1 MGNNMKK
8 QHCGYSLIALS
19 LLAMSG
25 AAAATDLNVN
35 FTANIR
41 ETTCDM
47 KLVGGDGSN
56 TAQTL
61 TLGNNGQARIDDI
74 RAGNVTAKFKI
85 AIIDCPSS
93 LRSLKTTV
101 KGLQSGYLKTGLSN
115 QLPVGAGNANYS
127 AVEIARESA
136 PTAPFTVN
144 ATDDSKRLV
153 WTTEEIT
160 NKEVPL
166 IATLRETYANSLTIG
181 QFQTV
186 GTFEFTYE

>member
-47 KLVGGDGSN
+47 KLVGGDGSD

-101 KGLQSGYLKTGLSN
+101 KGSQAGYLKTGLVN
-115 QLPVGAGNANYS
+115 QLTGAGSASYS

-153 WTTEEIT
+153 WTSEEIT

-166 IATLRETYANSLTIG
+166 IATLRETYADGLTIG

>member
-93 LRSLKTTV
+93 LRTLKTTV
-101 KGLQSGYLKTGLSN
+101 KGSPAAYLKTGLVN
-115 QLPVGAGNANYS
+115 QLKGAGFANYS

-144 ATDDSKRLV
+144 STDDSKRLV
-153 WTTEEIT
+153 WTQEEIT

-166 IATLRETYANSLTIG
+166 IATLRETSANELTIG

>member
-47 KLVGGDGSN
+47 KLVGGEGSN

-93 LRSLKTTV
+93 LRTLKTTV
-101 KGLQSGYLKTGLSN
+101 KGSPASYLKTGLVN
-115 QLPVGAGNANYS
+115 QLKGAGFANYS

-144 ATDDSKRLV
+144 STDDSKRLV
-153 WTTEEIT
+153 WTQEEIT

-166 IATLRETYANSLTIG
+166 IATLRETSANELTIG

>member
-47 KLVGGDGSN
+47 KLVGGEGSD

-93 LRSLKTTV
+93 LRTLKTTV
-101 KGLQSGYLKTGLSN
+101 KGSPASYLKTGLVN
-115 QLPVGAGNANYS
+115 QLKGAGFANYS

-144 ATDDSKRLV
+144 STDDSKRLV
-153 WTTEEIT
+153 WTQEEIT

-166 IATLRETYANSLTIG
+166 IATLRETSANELTIG

>member
-25 AAAATDLNVN
+25 AAAATELNVN

-93 LRSLKTTV
+93 LRTLKTTV
-101 KGLQSGYLKTGLSN
+101 KGSPASYLKTGLVN
-115 QLPVGAGNANYS
+115 QLKGAGFANYS

-144 ATDDSKRLV
+144 STDDSKRLV
-153 WTTEEIT
+153 WTQEEIT

-166 IATLRETYANSLTIG
+166 IATLRETSANELTIG

>member
-93 LRSLKTTV
+93 LRTLKTTV
-101 KGLQSGYLKTGLSN
+101 KGSPASYLKTGLVN
-115 QLPVGAGNANYS
+115 QLKGAGFANYS

-144 ATDDSKRLV
+144 STDDSKRLV
-153 WTTEEIT
+153 WTQEEIT

-166 IATLRETYANSLTIG
+166 IATLRETSANELTIG